1 MQYLIRVWRPAVKV
15 IGDVSL
21 VHRLKGFVNNGRPYA
36 VEPTTCV
43 GEGRGGER
51 RGKEGR
57 EGERRGREGRGDGIQ
72 RWRVGSEERGGEERE
87 GRHEVEGKKGR
98 GDMRWRGRRGGET

>member
-43 GEGRGGER
+43 
-51 RGKEGR
+51 
-57 EGERRGREGRGDGIQ
+57 REGRGDWIQ
-72 RWRVGSEERGGEERE
+72 RWRVGREGRGGEEGE
-87 GRHEVEGKKGR
+87 GRHEVERKKGR
-98 GDMRWRGRRGGET
+98 GDVKWRGGRGGET